1 MGFAFCYLG
10 VDQWNLGGLWFR
22 CWVEH
27 HCLDGKSSKYMDM
40 VMNQN
45 LGALGT
51 LTKLVNGWLFPQIW

>member
-1 MGFAFCYLG
+1 MCSAFCYLG

-51 LTKLVNGWLFPQIW
+51 LK